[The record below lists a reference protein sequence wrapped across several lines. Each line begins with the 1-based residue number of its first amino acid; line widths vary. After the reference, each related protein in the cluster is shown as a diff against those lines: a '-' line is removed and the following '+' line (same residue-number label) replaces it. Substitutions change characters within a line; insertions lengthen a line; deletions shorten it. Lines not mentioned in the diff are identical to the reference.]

1 MAEERKQS
9 GRLWLWIGA
18 AVLLVIVFFAARY
31 LLRDRL
37 PVREAQ
43 VSRAELINTV
53 PTNGRVEPEVNY
65 QIISPVATTVKAVY
79 VQQGDQVPAGK
90 LLMVLD
96 DVQPRARLAT
106 AESGVKTAEAALE
119 AATHNGTQ
127 QERQMSA
134 GDVARAQLDRD
145 QAQHDLD
152 ALIKLK
158 ATGAASAAEVAAAQE
173 RVDNAQ
179 ASLHASSQSANSRYS
194 PAEVARA
201 QAALTDAQANLAA
214 AQQVVSQTM
223 IHAPV
228 AGTVYLL
235 NVGRTEFVEEGK
247 LLLQVADLHHLRVR
261 AYFDEP
267 EIGRLAVGQKIQIKW
282 DAKPGSSWQGHI
294 VRIPSTVITYGTRN
308 VGEVMVQLDD
318 GDGELLP
325 DTNVT
330 VTVTTSSESNALTI
344 PREALHSENGKSY
357 VYKVVDE
364 QLVRTPVTIGTPNLT
379 QAPILSGLQ
388 EGDWVATGTTNG
400 LPLQEGVPIQV
411 KQR

>member
-1 MAEERKQS
+1 MAEDRKQS
-9 GRLWLWIGA
+9 SRIWPWFGSAI
-18 AVLLVIVFFAARY
+18 LLIFVFFGARY

-43 VSRAELINTV
+43 AARADLANTV

-65 QIISPVATTVKAVY
+65 QIVSPVATTVKAVY
-79 VQQGDQVPAGK
+79 VQQGDAVPAGK

-96 DVQPRARLAT
+96 DLQARARMAS
-106 AESGVKTAEAALE
+106 AESGLKAAEAALE

-127 QERQMSA
+127 QERQMA
-134 GDVARAQLDRD
+134 AADIARTKLERD

-158 ATGAASAAEVAAAQE
+158 QTGAASAGEVAAAQE
-173 RVDNAQ
+173 RLDTAQ
-179 ASLHASSQSANSRYS
+179 ANLHASDESANSRYS
-194 PAEVARA
+194 PSEVARA

-214 AQQVVSQTM
+214 ARQVVAQTE
-223 IHAPV
+223 IRAPV
-228 AGTVYLL
+228 AGTVYAL
-235 NVGRTEFVEEGK
+235 NNGRTDFVEEGK
-247 LLLQVADLHHLRVR
+247 LLLQIADLHHLRVR

-267 EIGRLAVGQKIQIKW
+267 EIGQLAVGQKIQIKW
-282 DAKPGSSWQGHI
+282 DAKPGSSWRGHI
-294 VRIPSTVITYGTRN
+294 VRIPSTIITYGTRN
-308 VGEVMVQLDD
+308 VGEVLVQLDD
-318 GDGELLP
+318 ADGELLP

-330 VTVTTSSESNALTI
+330 VTVTTSSESNALSI

-357 VYKVVDE
+357 VYKVVGDE
-364 QLVRTPVTIGTPNLT
+364 LVRTSVTIGTPNLT

-400 LPLQEGVPIQV
+400 LPLQEGVPITV
-411 KQR
+411 KK